1 MNGDL
6 GLYPVKD
13 DDIVFIDFNVVC
25 MFVNDIVRQ
34 VMCSQA
40 TATDPH

>member
-1 MNGDL
+1 M
-6 GLYPVKD
+6 K

-25 MFVNDIVRQ
+25 MFVNDCVCTRSG
-34 VMCSQA
+34 SQA